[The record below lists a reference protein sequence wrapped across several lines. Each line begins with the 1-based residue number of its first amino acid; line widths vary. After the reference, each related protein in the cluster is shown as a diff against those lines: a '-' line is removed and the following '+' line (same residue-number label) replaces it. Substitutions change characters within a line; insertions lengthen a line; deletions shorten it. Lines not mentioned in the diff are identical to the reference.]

1 MKFTIRMLDICLTPF
16 QQMEFEFALVITFF
30 EIVFTITHDTPS
42 TMLNQDFICIHVY
55 LCSYNIAS
63 APQRAQL

>member
-1 MKFTIRMLDICLTPF
+1 MKFTIRMVDLPDPIS
-16 QQMEFEFALVITFF
+16 ANGIWIYARNYFF
-30 EIVFTITHDTPS
+30 EMVFTIAHDTPP

>member
-1 MKFTIRMLDICLTPF
+1 MKFTIRMVDMPDPIS
-16 QQMEFEFALVITFF
+16 ANGIGIYARNYFF
-30 EIVFTITHDTPS
+30 EMVFTITHDTPS